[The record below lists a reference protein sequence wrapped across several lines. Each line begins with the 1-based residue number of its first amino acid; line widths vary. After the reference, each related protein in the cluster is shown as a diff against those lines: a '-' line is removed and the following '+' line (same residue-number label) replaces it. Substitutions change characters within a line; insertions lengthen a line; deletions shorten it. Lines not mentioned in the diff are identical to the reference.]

1 MEQET
6 TDNEEDAIQHEGI
19 PMPSLFNSLRCN
31 NSSPL
36 KNVFDL
42 EYYIISDSHTRTQT
56 EKYREAL
63 KIDRQWAANLKR
75 NCHAICPSIQFSPK
89 GRTIEYFEHETY
101 WLMLDYDHVVG
112 IVLEDKFELI
122 RNSPYTMVAYRTISG
137 MGLRILLRYERPS
150 GCTLTATELHRL
162 AIQKAMNY
170 YNELTSLAADTQ
182 CKDMTRLC
190 GLAHDEKAYFNW
202 KSQPLHITHEEV
214 DRYYRNVVK
223 PQMESDFPSDSA
235 RNRATKKGPTPH
247 KTAANPTTDA
257 HSAHASGGNLP
268 SFEDIIEHVRN
279 AARQWD
285 CKFETGSH
293 HKFALRFA
301 VFCHNFGADKEDLL
315 TWMLSEMG
323 GEMSS
328 QGDEIKDIVD
338 WVYNKKDSFGSW
350 HLYARGEGY
359 GKNPDIKTMQQW
371 LNSRAEIRFNTM
383 THKNE
388 LRSFDVKSKF
398 FHKWTTV
405 EDREENTIFSIMDM
419 DGLHISQR
427 KLHSFINSKFSED
440 FNPLEDYLQSLPK
453 WEEGSSPDYIKEL
466 CDRVTVKDAPEYFH
480 THEWFLYSFK
490 KWIVGMV
497 VGWLVNKVV
506 NETVLILVG
515 KGGIYKTTFLDH
527 MLPPQLSQYF
537 TNDSSADYKSKDF
550 LEYIAS
556 KALVCLDEFDAPYGK
571 NLNSFKSCVT
581 KKEIN
586 VRYPYDRYAS
596 LLIHHA
602 SLCGTSNNIH
612 IINEQ
617 ENRRYLVWQVEYI
630 ESPVSRPFNY
640 EGIYSQALALGKKV
654 LAQEKGH
661 ELKNEWVYWLTDEDR
676 KKQEIHNQMF
686 LVNNYM
692 EERINKYFRVPNSG
706 TSDEE
711 AANLIFVTASDILD
725 KICTNPVFRQT
736 FSNKDVNAVMERL
749 GFTKRHT
756 KLGNGWWVIENDGE
770 TINRNAKFIHNC
782 DTL

>member
-19 PMPSLFNSLRCN
+19 PMPSLFKSLRCT
-31 NSSPL
+31 NSAPL
-36 KNVFDL
+36 KNVIDL
-42 EYYIISDSHTRTQT
+42 EYYIFSDSYTQTQT

-63 KIDRQWAANLKR
+63 KIDRQWATNLKR
-75 NCHAICPSIQFSPK
+75 NSHAICPSIQFSPK
-89 GRTIEYFEHETY
+89 GRTIEYFEQETY
-101 WLMLDYDHVVG
+101 WLMLDYDDVEDIV
-112 IVLEDKFELI
+112 VLEEKFKLI
-122 RNSPYTMVAYRTISG
+122 RNSPYTMVEYRTISG
-137 MGLRILLRYERPS
+137 KGLRILLRYERPS
-150 GCTLTATELHRL
+150 GCILTATELHRL
-162 AIQKAMNY
+162 AIEKAMNY
-170 YNELTSLAADTQ
+170 YNELTSLAADRQ

-190 GLAHDEKAYFNW
+190 GLAHDENAYFNW

-214 DRYYRNVVK
+214 DRYYRDVVK
-223 PQMESDFPSDSA
+223 PQME
-235 RNRATKKGPTPH
+235 
-247 KTAANPTTDA
+247 KTATSQPTDA
-257 HSAHASGGNLP
+257 HSTHASSGNQP

-279 AARQWD
+279 ASRQWD
-285 CKFETGSH
+285 CKFEAGSH

-315 TWMLSEMG
+315 AWMLSEMG
-323 GEMSS
+323 SEMSS

-338 WVYNKKDSFGSW
+338 WVYNKQESFGSW

-480 THEWFLYSFK
+480 THEWFLYSFR

-661 ELKNEWVYWLTDEDR
+661 DLENEWVYWLTDEDR

-692 EERINKYFRVPNSG
+692 EERINKYFRVPKGG

-711 AANLIFVTASDILD
+711 ATNLIFVTASDILD

-770 TINRNAKFIHNC
+770 TINRNAKFIHNS